1 MGPRLQGEPCASRRR
16 ERPCEN
22 RGPEI
27 GGPAAQRRGVT
38 GPADTP
44 PAPQKPPGASV
55 TGTPRGSL
63 VCSPSR
69 HPPRSTHSPP
79 VCPGN
84 QAAPRPAPPG
94 TGVRRPC
101 RGERMKPREG
111 TRWLRAG
118 PGLQA
123 GPLSAGSA
131 PPACPCTR
139 VCVYSTCA
147 HMHGHGRELGGTARC
162 AVRGKSPVLS
172 VTPGHSEA
180 QGEVDRA
187 PACGSRSVSVREPVV
202 THARPR
208 PPCPWAWRPSPPWP
222 PRCPGRAR
230 GSDKQAGPPPAGH
243 PGPHRPPVS
252 ACPLLG
258 PRRPVPDAPHCP
270 GVTAGRSTSHPGA
283 TRRLRL
289 GNRPGSRPP
298 PRILPAPEKRPTF
311 LKLFSKC

>member
-1 MGPRLQGEPCASRRR
+1 M
-16 ERPCEN
+16 
-22 RGPEI
+22 
-27 GGPAAQRRGVT
+27 VT
-38 GPADTP
+38 CRARS
-44 PAPQKPPGASV
+44 PGWTAKCRVS
-55 TGTPRGSL
+55 
-63 VCSPSR
+63 
-69 HPPRSTHSPP
+69 
-79 VCPGN
+79 
-84 QAAPRPAPPG
+84 APRVSVH
-94 TGVRRPC
+94 TC
-101 RGERMKPREG
+101 
-111 TRWLRAG
+111 LRV
-118 PGLQA
+118 QHVH
-123 GPLSAGSA
+123 
-131 PPACPCTR
+131 T
-139 VCVYSTCA
+139 

-187 PACGSRSVSVREPVV
+187 PACGSRGRSASPTPVSGHPVPGRGG
-202 THARPR
+202 RPR
-208 PPCPWAWRPSPPWP
+208 PGRPDVLGGPEAEDGAS
-222 PRCPGRAR
+222 